1 MMKVWTEE
9 EGCHI
14 LNAKFDFDTLM
25 NTDVNPC
32 EDRET
37 DSTQTDGVRRGYVLI
52 ILIFKVYQEGNREM
66 LYTKLSSNQTSFFI
80 RYGIQV
86 KEVGT

>member
-1 MMKVWTEE
+1 MPISYIDRYVCLVLSRKNRNPHLWYMMKVWTEE

-25 NTDVNPC
+25 NTDVIHC

-52 ILIFKVYQEGNREM
+52 ILIFKC
-66 LYTKLSSNQTSFFI
+66 TKKAS
-80 RYGIQV
+80 
-86 KEVGT
+86 E